1 MIHNLIWLLH
11 FILVTVIFSSIFL
24 YGKSRIVSNIKN
36 ISFAFLIYLLLQYA
50 TGYSKCGLTEFEYY
64 IKGEKYQEG
73 FLYRLIKPV
82 INKPEKYFYRKLF
95 IFHIIWIIILGYQI
109 NIISDIHKYFV

>member
-1 MIHNLIWLLH
+1 MLANIIKLLH
-11 FILVTVIFSSIFL
+11 LILVLLIAIAPFYPDKTLKKSVFIFL
-24 YGKSRIVSNIKN
+24 
-36 ISFAFLIYLLLQYA
+36 LYLFFQYL
-50 TGYSKCGLTEFEYY
+50 TGYEKCGLTILEYVVM
-64 IKGEKYQEG
+64 GENYQEG